1 MSKSNKIVELL
12 KEKSAT
18 KQLIYRN
25 TKEVFE
31 NLVISLKAKEK
42 SLSKLLKK
50 EENAVKLEF
59 KSNGIFDVQLKFAGD
74 TLLFHMH
81 SNVFDFPP
89 DHNIFKSKYVK
100 KDNSRSFCGV
110 INIYNFLSDSLKY
123 NRLNDEGVLI
133 GRVFINKEKKFF
145 VEGDEDLGSLF
156 KDFSKKEINAESID
170 EIINICM
177 IFTLNFDLCSPNF
190 NDVRLV
196 SVHNLLAM
204 SMNQKIKTSKKLGY
218 KMTNEHEKK

>member
-1 MSKSNKIVELL
+1 MKNEAEILKLL

-25 TKEVFE
+25 TKEVFDD
-31 NLVISLKAKEK
+31 LVVSLKSKEK
-42 SLSKLLKK
+42 SLTSLLKN
-50 EENAVKLEF
+50 EVENVELEF
-59 KSNGIFDVQLKFAGD
+59 KSNGLFDVKLKFAGD

-81 SNVFDFPP
+81 SNIFDFPAT
-89 DHNIFKSKYVK
+89 HEIFKSKYI
-100 KDNSRSFCGV
+100 NSDKTRSFCGV

-133 GRVFINKEKKFF
+133 GRIFINKEKKFF

-156 KDFSKKEINAESID
+156 KEFSKKEINSESIE
-170 EIINICM
+170 EIINACM

-196 SVHNLLAM
+196 SVHHLLTM
-204 SMNQKIKTSKKLGY
+204 SMNQKIKTSKRLGY
-218 KMTNEHEKK
+218 QLSNHEK

>member
-1 MSKSNKIVELL
+1 MKNEAEILKLL

-25 TKEVFE
+25 TKEVFDD
-31 NLVISLKAKEK
+31 LVISLKSKEK
-42 SLSKLLKK
+42 SLTSLLKN
-50 EENAVKLEF
+50 EVENVELEF
-59 KSNGIFDVQLKFAGD
+59 KSNGLFDVQLKFAGD

-81 SNVFDFPP
+81 SNIFDFPP
-89 DHNIFKSKYVK
+89 THEIFKSKYI
-100 KDNSRSFCGV
+100 NSDKTRSFCGV

-133 GRVFINKEKKFF
+133 GRIFINKEKKFF

-156 KDFSKKEINAESID
+156 KEFSKKEINSESIE
-170 EIINICM
+170 EIINACM

-196 SVHNLLAM
+196 SVHHLLTM
-204 SMNQKIKTSKKLGY
+204 SMNQKIKTSKRLGY
-218 KMTNEHEKK
+218 QLSYHEK

>member
-1 MSKSNKIVELL
+1 MKNETEILKLL

-25 TKEVFE
+25 TKEVFDD
-31 NLVISLKAKEK
+31 LVVSLKSKEK
-42 SLSKLLKK
+42 SLTSLLKN
-50 EENAVKLEF
+50 EVENVELEF
-59 KSNGIFDVQLKFAGD
+59 KSNGLFDVQLKFAGD

-81 SNVFDFPP
+81 SNIFDFPP
-89 DHNIFKSKYVK
+89 THEIFKSKYI
-100 KDNSRSFCGV
+100 NSDKTRSFCGV

-133 GRVFINKEKKFF
+133 GRIFINKEKKFF

-156 KDFSKKEINAESID
+156 KEFSKKEINSESIE
-170 EIINICM
+170 EIINACM

-196 SVHNLLAM
+196 SVHHLLTM
-204 SMNQKIKTSKKLGY
+204 SMNQKIKTSKRLGY
-218 KMTNEHEKK
+218 QLSNHEK

>member
-1 MSKSNKIVELL
+1 MKNEAEILKLL

-25 TKEVFE
+25 TKEVFDD
-31 NLVISLKAKEK
+31 LVVSLKSKEK
-42 SLSKLLKK
+42 SLTSLLKN
-50 EENAVKLEF
+50 EVENVELEF
-59 KSNGIFDVQLKFAGD
+59 KSNGLFDVQLKFAGD

-81 SNVFDFPP
+81 SNIFDFPP
-89 DHNIFKSKYVK
+89 THEIFKSKYI
-100 KDNSRSFCGV
+100 NSDKTRSFCGV

-133 GRVFINKEKKFF
+133 GRIFINKEKKFF

-156 KDFSKKEINAESID
+156 KEFSKKEINSESIE
-170 EIINICM
+170 EIINACM

-196 SVHNLLAM
+196 SVHHLLTM
-204 SMNQKIKTSKKLGY
+204 SMNQKIKTSKRLGY
-218 KMTNEHEKK
+218 QLSYHEK

>member
-1 MSKSNKIVELL
+1 MKYEAEILKLL

-25 TKEVFE
+25 TKEVFDD
-31 NLVISLKAKEK
+31 LVVSLKSKEK
-42 SLSKLLKK
+42 SLTSLLKN
-50 EENAVKLEF
+50 EVENVELEF
-59 KSNGIFDVQLKFAGD
+59 KSNGLFDVQLKFAGD

-81 SNVFDFPP
+81 SNIFDFPP
-89 DHNIFKSKYVK
+89 THEIFKSKYI
-100 KDNSRSFCGV
+100 NSDKTRSFCGV

-133 GRVFINKEKKFF
+133 GRIFINKEKKFF

-156 KDFSKKEINAESID
+156 KEFSKKEINSESIE
-170 EIINICM
+170 EIINACM

-196 SVHNLLAM
+196 SVHHLLTM
-204 SMNQKIKTSKKLGY
+204 SMNQKIKTSKRLGY
-218 KMTNEHEKK
+218 QLSNHEK

>member
-1 MSKSNKIVELL
+1 MKNEAEILKLL

-25 TKEVFE
+25 TKEVFDD
-31 NLVISLKAKEK
+31 LVVSLKSKEK
-42 SLSKLLKK
+42 SLTSLLKN
-50 EENAVKLEF
+50 EVENVELEF
-59 KSNGIFDVQLKFAGD
+59 KSNGLFDVQLKFAGD

-81 SNVFDFPP
+81 SNIFDFPP
-89 DHNIFKSKYVK
+89 THEIFKSKYI
-100 KDNSRSFCGV
+100 NSDKTKSFCGV

-133 GRVFINKEKKFF
+133 GRIFINKEKKFF

-156 KDFSKKEINAESID
+156 KEFSKKEINSESIE
-170 EIINICM
+170 EIINACM

-196 SVHNLLAM
+196 SVHHLLTM
-204 SMNQKIKTSKKLGY
+204 SMNQKIKTSKRLGY
-218 KMTNEHEKK
+218 QLSNHEK

>member
-1 MSKSNKIVELL
+1 MKNEAEILKLL

-25 TKEVFE
+25 TKEVFDD
-31 NLVISLKAKEK
+31 LVASLKSKEK
-42 SLSKLLKK
+42 SLTSLLKN
-50 EENAVKLEF
+50 EVENVELEF
-59 KSNGIFDVQLKFAGD
+59 KSNGLFDVQLKFAGD

-81 SNVFDFPP
+81 SNIFDFPP
-89 DHNIFKSKYVK
+89 THEIFKSKYI
-100 KDNSRSFCGV
+100 NSDKTRSFCGV

-133 GRVFINKEKKFF
+133 GRIFINKEKKFF

-156 KDFSKKEINAESID
+156 KEFSKKEINSESLE
-170 EIINICM
+170 EIINACM

-196 SVHNLLAM
+196 SVHHLLTM
-204 SMNQKIKTSKKLGY
+204 SMNQKIKTSKRLGY
-218 KMTNEHEKK
+218 QLSNHEK

>member
-1 MSKSNKIVELL
+1 MSKSNEIVELL

-170 EIINICM
+170 EIINTCM

-204 SMNQKIKTSKKLGY
+204 SMNQKIKTSKRLGY
-218 KMTNEHEKK
+218 KLSHEN

>member
-1 MSKSNKIVELL
+1 MKNEAEILKLL

-25 TKEVFE
+25 TKEVFDD
-31 NLVISLKAKEK
+31 LVVTLKSKEK
-42 SLSKLLKK
+42 SLTSLLKN
-50 EENAVKLEF
+50 EVENVELEF
-59 KSNGIFDVQLKFAGD
+59 KSNGLFDVQLKFAGD

-81 SNVFDFPP
+81 SNIFDFPP
-89 DHNIFKSKYVK
+89 THEIFKSKYI
-100 KDNSRSFCGV
+100 NSDKTRSFCGV

-133 GRVFINKEKKFF
+133 GRIFINKEKKFF

-156 KDFSKKEINAESID
+156 KEFSKKEINSESIE
-170 EIINICM
+170 EIINACM

-196 SVHNLLAM
+196 SVHHLLTM
-204 SMNQKIKTSKKLGY
+204 SMNQKIKTSKRLGY
-218 KMTNEHEKK
+218 QLSNHEK

>member
-1 MSKSNKIVELL
+1 MKNEAEILKLL

-25 TKEVFE
+25 TKEVFDD
-31 NLVISLKAKEK
+31 LVASLKSKEK
-42 SLSKLLKK
+42 SLTSLLKN
-50 EENAVKLEF
+50 EVENVELEF
-59 KSNGIFDVQLKFAGD
+59 KSNGLFDVQLKFAGD

-81 SNVFDFPP
+81 SNIFDFPP
-89 DHNIFKSKYVK
+89 THEIFKSKYI
-100 KDNSRSFCGV
+100 NSDKTRSFCGV

-123 NRLNDEGVLI
+123 TRLNDEGVLI
-133 GRVFINKEKKFF
+133 GRIFINKEKKFF

-156 KDFSKKEINAESID
+156 KEFSKKEINSESIE
-170 EIINICM
+170 EIINACM

-196 SVHNLLAM
+196 SVHHLLTM
-204 SMNQKIKTSKKLGY
+204 SMNQKIKTSKRLGY
-218 KMTNEHEKK
+218 QLSNHEK

>member
-1 MSKSNKIVELL
+1 MKNEAEILKLL

-25 TKEVFE
+25 TKEVFDD
-31 NLVISLKAKEK
+31 LVVSLKSKEK
-42 SLSKLLKK
+42 SLTSLLKN
-50 EENAVKLEF
+50 EVENVELEF
-59 KSNGIFDVQLKFAGD
+59 KSNGLFDVQLKFAGD

-81 SNVFDFPP
+81 SNIFDFPP
-89 DHNIFKSKYVK
+89 THEIFKSKYI
-100 KDNSRSFCGV
+100 NSDKTRSFCGV

-133 GRVFINKEKKFF
+133 GRIFINKEKKFF

-156 KDFSKKEINAESID
+156 KEFSKREINSESIE
-170 EIINICM
+170 EIINACM

-196 SVHNLLAM
+196 SVHHLLTM
-204 SMNQKIKTSKKLGY
+204 SMNQKIKTSKRLGY
-218 KMTNEHEKK
+218 QLSNHEK

>member
-1 MSKSNKIVELL
+1 MKNEAEILKLL

-25 TKEVFE
+25 TKEVFDD
-31 NLVISLKAKEK
+31 LVVSLKSKEK
-42 SLSKLLKK
+42 SLTSLLKN
-50 EENAVKLEF
+50 EVENVELEF
-59 KSNGIFDVQLKFAGD
+59 KSNGLFDVQLKFAGD

-81 SNVFDFPP
+81 SNIFDFPP
-89 DHNIFKSKYVK
+89 THEIFKSKYI
-100 KDNSRSFCGV
+100 NSDKTRSFCGV

-133 GRVFINKEKKFF
+133 GRIFINKENKFF

-156 KDFSKKEINAESID
+156 KEFSKKEINSESIE
-170 EIINICM
+170 EIINTCM

-196 SVHNLLAM
+196 SVHHLLTM
-204 SMNQKIKTSKKLGY
+204 SMNQKIKTSKRLGY
-218 KMTNEHEKK
+218 QLSNHEK

>member
-1 MSKSNKIVELL
+1 MKNEAEILKLL

-25 TKEVFE
+25 TKEVFDD
-31 NLVISLKAKEK
+31 LVASLKSKEK
-42 SLSKLLKK
+42 SLTSLLKN
-50 EENAVKLEF
+50 EVENVELEF
-59 KSNGIFDVQLKFAGD
+59 KSNGLFDVQLKFAGD

-81 SNVFDFPP
+81 SNIFDFPP
-89 DHNIFKSKYVK
+89 THEIFKSKYI
-100 KDNSRSFCGV
+100 NSDKTRSFCGV

-133 GRVFINKEKKFF
+133 GRIFINKEKKFF

-156 KDFSKKEINAESID
+156 REFSKKEINSESIE
-170 EIINICM
+170 EIINACM
-177 IFTLNFDLCSPNF
+177 VFTLNFDLCSPNF

-196 SVHNLLAM
+196 SVHHLLTM
-204 SMNQKIKTSKKLGY
+204 SMNQKIKTSKRLGY
-218 KMTNEHEKK
+218 QLSNHEK

>member
-170 EIINICM
+170 EIINTCM

-204 SMNQKIKTSKKLGY
+204 SMNQKIKTSKRLGY
-218 KMTNEHEKK
+218 KLSHEI

>member
-1 MSKSNKIVELL
+1 MKNEAEILKLL

-25 TKEVFE
+25 TKEVFDD
-31 NLVISLKAKEK
+31 LVVSLKSKEK
-42 SLSKLLKK
+42 SLTSLLKN
-50 EENAVKLEF
+50 EVENVELEF
-59 KSNGIFDVQLKFAGD
+59 KSNGLFDVQLKFAGD

-81 SNVFDFPP
+81 SNIFDFPP
-89 DHNIFKSKYVK
+89 THEIFKSKYI
-100 KDNSRSFCGV
+100 NSDKTRSFCGV

-133 GRVFINKEKKFF
+133 GRIFINKEKKFF

-156 KDFSKKEINAESID
+156 REFSKKEINSESIE
-170 EIINICM
+170 EIINACM

-196 SVHNLLAM
+196 SVHHLLTM
-204 SMNQKIKTSKKLGY
+204 SMNQKIKTSKRLGY
-218 KMTNEHEKK
+218 QLSNHEK

>member
-1 MSKSNKIVELL
+1 MKNEAEILKLL

-25 TKEVFE
+25 TKEVFDD
-31 NLVISLKAKEK
+31 LVVSLKSKEK
-42 SLSKLLKK
+42 SLTSLLKN
-50 EENAVKLEF
+50 EVENVELEF
-59 KSNGIFDVQLKFAGD
+59 KSNGLFDVQLKFAGD

-81 SNVFDFPP
+81 SNIFDFPP
-89 DHNIFKSKYVK
+89 THEIFKSKYI
-100 KDNSRSFCGV
+100 NSDKTRSFCGV

-133 GRVFINKEKKFF
+133 GRIFINKEKKFF

-156 KDFSKKEINAESID
+156 KEFSKKEINSESI
-170 EIINICM
+170 EKIINACM

-196 SVHNLLAM
+196 SVHHLLTM
-204 SMNQKIKTSKKLGY
+204 SMNQKIKTSKRLGY
-218 KMTNEHEKK
+218 QLSNHEK

>member
-1 MSKSNKIVELL
+1 MKNEAEILKLL

-25 TKEVFE
+25 TKEVFDD
-31 NLVISLKAKEK
+31 LVVSLKSKEK
-42 SLSKLLKK
+42 SLTSLLKI
-50 EENAVKLEF
+50 EVENVELEF
-59 KSNGIFDVQLKFAGD
+59 KSNGLFDVQLKFAGD

-81 SNVFDFPP
+81 SNIFDFPP
-89 DHNIFKSKYVK
+89 THEIFKSKYI
-100 KDNSRSFCGV
+100 NSDKTRSFCGV

-133 GRVFINKEKKFF
+133 GRIFINKEKKFF
-145 VEGDEDLGSLF
+145 VEGDEDLGSIF
-156 KDFSKKEINAESID
+156 KEFSKKEINSESIE
-170 EIINICM
+170 EIINACM

-196 SVHNLLAM
+196 SVHHLLTM
-204 SMNQKIKTSKKLGY
+204 SMNQKIKTSKRLGY
-218 KMTNEHEKK
+218 QLSNHEK

>member
-1 MSKSNKIVELL
+1 MKNEAEILKLL

-25 TKEVFE
+25 TKEVFDD
-31 NLVISLKAKEK
+31 LVVSLNSKEK
-42 SLSKLLKK
+42 SLTSLLKN
-50 EENAVKLEF
+50 EVENVELEF
-59 KSNGIFDVQLKFAGD
+59 KSNGLFDVQLKFAGD

-81 SNVFDFPP
+81 SNIFDFPAT
-89 DHNIFKSKYVK
+89 HEIFKSKYI
-100 KDNSRSFCGV
+100 NSDKTRSFCGV

-133 GRVFINKEKKFF
+133 GRIFINKEKKFF

-156 KDFSKKEINAESID
+156 KEFSKKEINSESIE
-170 EIINICM
+170 EIINACM

-196 SVHNLLAM
+196 SVHHLLTM
-204 SMNQKIKTSKKLGY
+204 SMNQKIKTSKRLGY
-218 KMTNEHEKK
+218 QLSNHEK

>member
-1 MSKSNKIVELL
+1 MKNEAEILKLL

-25 TKEVFE
+25 TKEVFDD
-31 NLVISLKAKEK
+31 LVISLKSKEK
-42 SLSKLLKK
+42 SLTSLLKN
-50 EENAVKLEF
+50 EVENVELEF
-59 KSNGIFDVQLKFAGD
+59 KSNGLFDVQLKFAGD

-81 SNVFDFPP
+81 SNIFDFPP
-89 DHNIFKSKYVK
+89 THEIFKSKYI
-100 KDNSRSFCGV
+100 NSDKTRSFCGV

-133 GRVFINKEKKFF
+133 GRIFINKEKKFF
-145 VEGDEDLGSLF
+145 VEGDEDLGTLF
-156 KDFSKKEINAESID
+156 KEFSKKEINSESIE
-170 EIINICM
+170 EIINACM

-196 SVHNLLAM
+196 SVHHLLTM
-204 SMNQKIKTSKKLGY
+204 SMNQKIKTSKRLGY
-218 KMTNEHEKK
+218 QLSNHEK

>member
-1 MSKSNKIVELL
+1 MKNEAEILKLL

-25 TKEVFE
+25 TKEVFDD
-31 NLVISLKAKEK
+31 LVISLKSKEK
-42 SLSKLLKK
+42 SLTSLLKN
-50 EENAVKLEF
+50 EVENVELEF
-59 KSNGIFDVQLKFAGD
+59 KSNGLFDVQLKFAGD

-81 SNVFDFPP
+81 SNIFDFPP
-89 DHNIFKSKYVK
+89 THEIFKSKYINLDK
-100 KDNSRSFCGV
+100 TRSFCGV

-133 GRVFINKEKKFF
+133 GRIFINKEKKFF

-156 KDFSKKEINAESID
+156 KEFSKKEINSESIE
-170 EIINICM
+170 EIINACM

-196 SVHNLLAM
+196 SVHHLLTM
-204 SMNQKIKTSKKLGY
+204 SMNQKIKTSKRLGY
-218 KMTNEHEKK
+218 QLSNHEK

>member
-1 MSKSNKIVELL
+1 MKNEAEILKLL

-25 TKEVFE
+25 TKEVFDD
-31 NLVISLKAKEK
+31 LVVSLKSKEK
-42 SLSKLLKK
+42 SLTSLLKN
-50 EENAVKLEF
+50 EVENVELEF
-59 KSNGIFDVQLKFAGD
+59 KSNGLFDVQLKFAGD

-81 SNVFDFPP
+81 SNIFDFPP
-89 DHNIFKSKYVK
+89 THEIFKSKYI
-100 KDNSRSFCGV
+100 NSDKTRSFCGV

-133 GRVFINKEKKFF
+133 GRIFINKEKKFF
-145 VEGDEDLGSLF
+145 VEGDEDLVSLF
-156 KDFSKKEINAESID
+156 KEFSKKEINSESIA
-170 EIINICM
+170 EIINACM

-196 SVHNLLAM
+196 SVHHLLTM
-204 SMNQKIKTSKKLGY
+204 SMNQKIKTSKRLGY
-218 KMTNEHEKK
+218 QLSNHEK

>member
-1 MSKSNKIVELL
+1 MKNEVEILKLL

-25 TKEVFE
+25 TKEVFDD
-31 NLVISLKAKEK
+31 LVVSLKSKEK
-42 SLSKLLKK
+42 SLTSLLKN
-50 EENAVKLEF
+50 EVENVELEF
-59 KSNGIFDVQLKFAGD
+59 KSNGLFDVQLKFAGD

-81 SNVFDFPP
+81 SNIFDFPP
-89 DHNIFKSKYVK
+89 THEIFKSKYI
-100 KDNSRSFCGV
+100 NSDKTRSFCGV

-133 GRVFINKEKKFF
+133 GRIFINKEKKFF

-156 KDFSKKEINAESID
+156 KEFSKKEINSESLE
-170 EIINICM
+170 EIINACM

-196 SVHNLLAM
+196 SVHHLLTM
-204 SMNQKIKTSKKLGY
+204 SMNQKIKTSKRLGY
-218 KMTNEHEKK
+218 QLSNHEK

>member
-1 MSKSNKIVELL
+1 MKNEAEILKLL

-25 TKEVFE
+25 TKEVFDD
-31 NLVISLKAKEK
+31 LVVSLKSKEK
-42 SLSKLLKK
+42 SLTSLLKN
-50 EENAVKLEF
+50 EVENVELEF
-59 KSNGIFDVQLKFAGD
+59 KSNGLFDVQLKFAGD

-81 SNVFDFPP
+81 SNIFDFPP
-89 DHNIFKSKYVK
+89 THEIFKSKYI
-100 KDNSRSFCGV
+100 NSDKTRSFCGV

-133 GRVFINKEKKFF
+133 GRIFINKEKKFF

-156 KDFSKKEINAESID
+156 KEFSKKEINSKSIE
-170 EIINICM
+170 EIINACM

-196 SVHNLLAM
+196 SVHHLLTM
-204 SMNQKIKTSKKLGY
+204 SMNQKIKTSKRLGY
-218 KMTNEHEKK
+218 QLSNHEK

>member
-1 MSKSNKIVELL
+1 MNKEAEILKLL

-25 TKEVFE
+25 TREVFDD
-31 NLVISLKAKEK
+31 LVVSLKSKEK
-42 SLSKLLKK
+42 SLTSLLKN
-50 EENAVKLEF
+50 EVENVELEF
-59 KSNGIFDVQLKFAGD
+59 KSNGLFDVQLKFAGD

-81 SNVFDFPP
+81 SNIFDFPP
-89 DHNIFKSKYVK
+89 THEIFKSKYI
-100 KDNSRSFCGV
+100 NSDKTRSFCGV

-133 GRVFINKEKKFF
+133 GRIFINKEKKFF

-156 KDFSKKEINAESID
+156 KEFSKKEINSESIA
-170 EIINICM
+170 EIINACM

-196 SVHNLLAM
+196 SVHHLLTM
-204 SMNQKIKTSKKLGY
+204 SMNQKIKTSKRLGY
-218 KMTNEHEKK
+218 QLSNHEK

>member
-145 VEGDEDLGSLF
+145 VEGDEDLGTLF

-170 EIINICM
+170 EIINTCM

-204 SMNQKIKTSKKLGY
+204 SMNQKIKTSKRLGY
-218 KMTNEHEKK
+218 KLSHEH

>member
-1 MSKSNKIVELL
+1 MKNEAEILKLL

-25 TKEVFE
+25 TKEVFDD
-31 NLVISLKAKEK
+31 LVVSLKSKEK
-42 SLSKLLKK
+42 SLTSLLKN
-50 EENAVKLEF
+50 ELENVELEF
-59 KSNGIFDVQLKFAGD
+59 KSNGLFDVQLKFAGD

-81 SNVFDFPP
+81 SNIFDFPP
-89 DHNIFKSKYVK
+89 THEIFKSKYI
-100 KDNSRSFCGV
+100 NSDKTRSFCGV

-133 GRVFINKEKKFF
+133 GRIFINKEKKFF

-156 KDFSKKEINAESID
+156 KEFSKKEINSESIE
-170 EIINICM
+170 EIINACM

-196 SVHNLLAM
+196 SVHHLLTM
-204 SMNQKIKTSKKLGY
+204 SMNQKIKTSKRLGY
-218 KMTNEHEKK
+218 QLSNHEK

>member
-1 MSKSNKIVELL
+1 MKYEAEILKLL

-25 TKEVFE
+25 TKEVFDD
-31 NLVISLKAKEK
+31 LVVSLKSKEK
-42 SLSKLLKK
+42 SLTSLLKN
-50 EENAVKLEF
+50 EVENVELEF
-59 KSNGIFDVQLKFAGD
+59 KSNGLFDVQLKFAGD

-81 SNVFDFPP
+81 SNIFDFPP
-89 DHNIFKSKYVK
+89 THEIFKSKYI
-100 KDNSRSFCGV
+100 NSDKTRSFCGV

-133 GRVFINKEKKFF
+133 GRIFINKEKKFF
-145 VEGDEDLGSLF
+145 VEADEDLGSLF
-156 KDFSKKEINAESID
+156 KEFSKKEINSESIE
-170 EIINICM
+170 EIINACM

-196 SVHNLLAM
+196 SVHHLLTM
-204 SMNQKIKTSKKLGY
+204 SMNQKIKTSKRLGY
-218 KMTNEHEKK
+218 QLSNHEK

>member
-1 MSKSNKIVELL
+1 MKNEAEILKLL

-25 TKEVFE
+25 TKEVFDD
-31 NLVISLKAKEK
+31 LVVSLKSKEK
-42 SLSKLLKK
+42 SLTSLLKN
-50 EENAVKLEF
+50 EVENVELEF
-59 KSNGIFDVQLKFAGD
+59 KSNGLFDVQLKFAGD

-81 SNVFDFPP
+81 SNIFDFPP
-89 DHNIFKSKYVK
+89 THEIFKSKYI
-100 KDNSRSFCGV
+100 NSDKTRSFCGV

-133 GRVFINKEKKFF
+133 GRIFINKEKKFF

-156 KDFSKKEINAESID
+156 KEFSKKEINNESIE
-170 EIINICM
+170 EIINACM

-196 SVHNLLAM
+196 SVHHLLTM
-204 SMNQKIKTSKKLGY
+204 SMNQKIKTSKRLGY
-218 KMTNEHEKK
+218 QLSNHEK

>member
-1 MSKSNKIVELL
+1 MKNEAEILKLL

-25 TKEVFE
+25 TKEVFDD
-31 NLVISLKAKEK
+31 LVVTLKSKEK
-42 SLSKLLKK
+42 SLTSLLKN
-50 EENAVKLEF
+50 EVESVELEF
-59 KSNGIFDVQLKFAGD
+59 KSNGLFDVQLKFAGD

-81 SNVFDFPP
+81 SNIFDFPP
-89 DHNIFKSKYVK
+89 THEIFKSKYI
-100 KDNSRSFCGV
+100 NSDKTRSFCGV

-133 GRVFINKEKKFF
+133 GRIFINKEKKFF

-156 KDFSKKEINAESID
+156 KEFSKKEINNESIE
-170 EIINICM
+170 EIINACM

-196 SVHNLLAM
+196 SVHHLLTM
-204 SMNQKIKTSKKLGY
+204 SMNQKIKTSKRLGY
-218 KMTNEHEKK
+218 QLSNHEK

>member
-1 MSKSNKIVELL
+1 MKNEAEILKLL

-25 TKEVFE
+25 TKEVFDD
-31 NLVISLKAKEK
+31 LVVSLKSKEK
-42 SLSKLLKK
+42 SLTSLLKN
-50 EENAVKLEF
+50 EVENVELEF
-59 KSNGIFDVQLKFAGD
+59 KSNGLFDVQLKFAGD

-81 SNVFDFPP
+81 SNIFDFPP
-89 DHNIFKSKYVK
+89 THEIFKSKYI
-100 KDNSRSFCGV
+100 NSDKTRSFCGV

-133 GRVFINKEKKFF
+133 GRIFINKEKKFF
-145 VEGDEDLGSLF
+145 VEGDEDLGTLF
-156 KDFSKKEINAESID
+156 KEFSKKEINSESIE
-170 EIINICM
+170 EIINACM

-196 SVHNLLAM
+196 SVHHLLTM
-204 SMNQKIKTSKKLGY
+204 SMNQKIKTSKRLGY
-218 KMTNEHEKK
+218 QLSNHEK

>member
-1 MSKSNKIVELL
+1 MKNEAEILKLL

-25 TKEVFE
+25 TKEVFDD
-31 NLVISLKAKEK
+31 LVVSLKSKEK
-42 SLSKLLKK
+42 SLTSLLKN
-50 EENAVKLEF
+50 EVENVELEF
-59 KSNGIFDVQLKFAGD
+59 KSNGLFDVQLKFAGD

-81 SNVFDFPP
+81 SNIFDFPP
-89 DHNIFKSKYVK
+89 THEIFKSKYI
-100 KDNSRSFCGV
+100 NSDKTRSFCGV

-133 GRVFINKEKKFF
+133 GRIFINKEKKFF
-145 VEGDEDLGSLF
+145 VEGDKDLGSLF
-156 KDFSKKEINAESID
+156 KEFSKKEINSESIE
-170 EIINICM
+170 EIVNACM

-196 SVHNLLAM
+196 SVHHLLTM
-204 SMNQKIKTSKKLGY
+204 SMNQKIKTSKRLGY
-218 KMTNEHEKK
+218 QLSNHEK

>member
-1 MSKSNKIVELL
+1 MKNEAEILKLL

-25 TKEVFE
+25 TKEVFDD
-31 NLVISLKAKEK
+31 LVVSLKSKEK
-42 SLSKLLKK
+42 SLTSLLKN
-50 EENAVKLEF
+50 EVENVELEF
-59 KSNGIFDVQLKFAGD
+59 KSNGLFDVQLKFAGD

-81 SNVFDFPP
+81 SNIFDFPP
-89 DHNIFKSKYVK
+89 SHEIFKSKYI
-100 KDNSRSFCGV
+100 NSDKTRSFCGV

-133 GRVFINKEKKFF
+133 GRIFINKEKKFF

-156 KDFSKKEINAESID
+156 KEFSKKEINSESLE
-170 EIINICM
+170 EIINTCM

-196 SVHNLLAM
+196 SVHHLLTM
-204 SMNQKIKTSKKLGY
+204 SMNQKIKTSKRLGY
-218 KMTNEHEKK
+218 QLSNHEK

>member
-145 VEGDEDLGSLF
+145 VEGDDDLGTLF

-170 EIINICM
+170 EIINTCM

-204 SMNQKIKTSKKLGY
+204 SMNQKIKTSKRLGY
-218 KMTNEHEKK
+218 KLSHEN